1 MKILFCGTT
10 FAESVQLLSKL
21 LPEHK
26 VMNCQH
32 EDLPKESRD
41 ATVLIPLMTR
51 VERSTMDSGTVGLV
65 QQWGVGLEGVDIKA
79 ASEMGILVC
88 NVPGDV
94 TPNADST
101 AEHAVF
107 LMMGV
112 SRKINQCFDSLQKG
126 VCGSPMGEA
135 LFGKTALIVGFGKV
149 GRALARRLIPLGM
162 VVDISRRSPDKE
174 MENEIGIR
182 RAGKPSDILEMA
194 AQSDFVVST
203 VILTD
208 ETRNLFS
215 RKLFDRMKNSAFVI
229 NVSRGP
235 VINEEDLISALKDGS
250 IAGAGLDV
258 FAAEPVDPH
267 HPLLGMSNVL
277 ATPHIAGVTRQNY
290 RAIGDQVRENILKL
304 SRNEIPN
311 YCVNLDS
318 VSKNTRFF
326 GKFPYNQS

>member
-26 VMNCQH
+26 VMSCPN
-32 EDLPKESRD
+32 EDLQKESRD
-41 ATVLIPLMTR
+41 ANVLIPLMTR
-51 VERSTMDSGTVGLV
+51 VERSVMDSGTVKLV
-65 QQWGVGLEGVDIKA
+65 QQWGVGLEGVDVGA

-112 SRKINQCFDSLQKG
+112 SRKINQCFDSLKKG

-135 LFGKTALIVGFGKV
+135 LFGKTALIVGLGKV
-149 GRALARRLIPLGM
+149 GRALARRLIALGM
-162 VVDISRRSPDKE
+162 VVDVSRKTPDTELEK
-174 MENEIGIR
+174 EIGIR
-182 RAGKPSDILEMA
+182 RAGKPTDILEMA
-194 AQSDFVVST
+194 VESDFVVST
-203 VILTD
+203 VILT
-208 ETRNLFS
+208 EATRNLFD
-215 RKLFDRMKNSAFVI
+215 RKLFQTMKNSAFVI

-235 VINEEDLISALKDGS
+235 VINEEDLISALRDGS
-250 IAGAGLDV
+250 ITGAGLDV
-258 FAAEPVDPH
+258 FATEPVDPH

-277 ATPHIAGVTRQNY
+277 ATPHVAGVTRQNY
-290 RAIGDQVRENILKL
+290 VAIGEQVRDNIIRL
-304 SRNEIPN
+304 SRNETPN
-311 YCVNLDS
+311 HCVNLDAVLKRRES
-318 VSKNTRFF
+318 LRQIFI
-326 GKFPYNQS
+326 